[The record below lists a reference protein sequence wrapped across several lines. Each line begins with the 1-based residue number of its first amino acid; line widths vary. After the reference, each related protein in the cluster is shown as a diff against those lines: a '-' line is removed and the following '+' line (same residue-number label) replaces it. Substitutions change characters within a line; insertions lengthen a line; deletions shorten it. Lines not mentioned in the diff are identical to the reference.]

1 MQEDKAHMYDAS
13 DDLLKDKDYEFPEPK
28 VKQTS
33 ELYTTKVSFMPGT
46 EKVW

>member
-1 MQEDKAHMYDAS
+1 MYDVS
-13 DDLLKDKDYEFPEPK
+13 DKDKDYELPKPK

-33 ELYTTKVSFMPGT
+33 GLYTTKVSFMPGP

>member
-1 MQEDKAHMYDAS
+1 MYDVS
-13 DDLLKDKDYEFPEPK
+13 DDLFKDKDYELPEPK

-33 ELYTTKVSFMPGT
+33 GLYTAKVSFMPGP